1 MQARTVGVSLALLA
15 LGGCEL
21 PKDQAE
27 LIKVDDANAS
37 ALVYTASI
45 RGAYFKT
52 VEGTTKFCAEPPPD
66 VALDS
71 LQKLA
76 AELKVAIPETVDAAG
91 KVETEVSSKVVQL
104 AGRTQLILLAREL
117 LYRSCELSLN
127 HEDLEGLDIKDMY
140 GAVIDLVRDLG
151 TSELQQAQADKTRAE
166 TELERMKA
174 LRAAGATV
182 DQILNQ
188 Q

>member
-1 MQARTVGVSLALLA
+1 MLARTLGVSLALLA
-15 LGGCEL
+15 LGGCWL

-27 LIKVDDANAS
+27 LIRVEDANAS

-52 VEGTTKFCAEPPPD
+52 EDGASKFCAEPPPD

-76 AELKVAIPETVDAAG
+76 AELKVEIPETADAAG
-91 KVETEVSSKVVQL
+91 KVESEVSSKVVQL

-127 HEDLEGLDIKDMY
+127 HKDLVGLDIKDMY
-140 GAVIDLVRDLG
+140 GAVIKLVRDMG
-151 TSELQQAQADKTRAE
+151 TSELEQAQAERTRAE

-188 Q
+188 